1 MRGPR
6 EVLRRLEDSLR
17 HAVEG
22 VGRLLPG
29 KLQPLE
35 LAAEL
40 RRAMQQSQTQSP
52 EGIYVANRYQLRL
65 APADL
70 DLFGGLRE
78 ELEAQLAEDLA
89 EYAREEGYLAGP
101 LVRVSMEPEESLPAG
116 RVQVTAAFDSDP
128 LPARLTVLGGLP
140 PQSWQIQGQVI
151 LGRSDLCHVRLD
163 EPAVSRQHARLY
175 WTYPGYVLEDLG
187 SQNGTFVGGAPI
199 SRALL
204 QEGDVI
210 EVGLVQLGFSYRLD

>member
-1 MRGPR
+1 MRGAS

-52 EGIYVANRYQLRL
+52 EGTYVANRYQLRL
-65 APADL
+65 SPSDL

-89 EYAREEGYLAGP
+89 EYAREEGYLASP
-101 LVRVSMEPEESLPAG
+101 LVRVSMQPAETLSPG
-116 RVQVTAAFDSDP
+116 RVQVTTAFDSEP
-128 LPARLTVLGGLP
+128 LPARLTVLGGMP
-140 PQSWQIQGQVI
+140 PQSWEIRGQVT
-151 LGRSDLCHVRLD
+151 LGRSDLCHVRLE

-204 QEGDVI
+204 REGDVI